1 MKTLLCTFALFLV
14 ALCEGLAQTNTI
26 VTSPDSTLINLSNLM
41 ANADHII
48 VTNANT
54 GFDSRRRGFSLTIS
68 GDEVRKIMKAVT
80 GARLRCAPPCTG
92 SLCLDELQFYRGVQM
107 LAVIHLEDSYF
118 VVGDVHKGREYKDD
132 SGALHQ
138 FWLDLVNKEA
148 EQGSH

>member
-1 MKTLLCTFALFLV
+1 V
-14 ALCEGLAQTNTI
+14 GGLAQTNAI
-26 VTSPDSTLINLSNLM
+26 VHSPDSTLINISNLI

-68 GDEVRKIMKAVT
+68 NDEVRKIVKAVT
-80 GARLRCAPPCTG
+80 SARFRCAPPCTG
-92 SLCLDELQFYRGVQM
+92 SLCLDELQFYRGVHM
-107 LAVIHLEDSYF
+107 LAVIHLEFSDF
-118 VVGDVHKGREYKDD
+118 VVGDVHKGVEYIDE

-138 FWLDLVNKEA
+138 FSLDLVNKEA